1 MLTHSFSWS
10 QLPARQSNEHNLNQ
24 ISRGERTAFRHDVKE
39 IFESRESDS
48 SAIQDTAQL
57 NVPDCGTSAPGGD
70 THLFDEV
77 SGNTVFFTAVMM
89 AEEKFE
95 TREIEKLVKEYEFVT
110 EETDGTDEGGYMSSD
125 DEFQLVE
132 YREL

>member
-1 MLTHSFSWS
+1 M
-10 QLPARQSNEHNLNQ
+10 
-24 ISRGERTAFRHDVKE
+24 VKE

-48 SAIQDTAQL
+48 SAIQDTSQL
-57 NVPDCGTSAPGGD
+57 NAPDCGTSAPGGD

-95 TREIEKLVKEYEFVT
+95 TREIEKLMKEYEFVT
-110 EETDGTDEGGYMSSD
+110 EGTDGTDEGGYMSSD